1 MPSAGT
7 PRRSR
12 HRFGKRMFTG
22 WAVLVYL
29 VLYLP
34 IVVVVIFAFNQP
46 TTVPHGASPCSV
58 DPSRM
63 GNVTVWNGGTT
74 CWFHTALNDPTYV
87 PAVKTSFWIAF
98 RASLIATVLGTAA
111 ALSLARMKKRWRVP
125 FDVLVYLTLVVP
137 EIVIAVASLIFFVQ
151 AHNNLS
157 IFPTLGENTILLG
170 QIVFSASLV
179 MLIVRARF
187 VGMGSS
193 LEEAS
198 FDLGGGPIA
207 TFRQVTLPRL
217 LPAVIAGALLS
228 FTFSFD
234 DYVLPAFTNGT
245 VNTWPIVV
253 YSAVRFGVTPAVNAL
268 ATMMLVVTVTLI
280 LITGLVLRRSG
291 TSDLTG
297 APPPT
302 IP

>member
-87 PAVKTSFWIAF
+87 PAVKTSFWIAL

-151 AHNNLS
+151 AHN
-157 IFPTLGENTILLG
+157 T
-170 QIVFSASLV
+170 
-179 MLIVRARF
+179 
-187 VGMGSS
+187 
-193 LEEAS
+193 
-198 FDLGGGPIA
+198 D
-207 TFRQVTLPRL
+207 
-217 LPAVIAGALLS
+217 
-228 FTFSFD
+228 
-234 DYVLPAFTNGT
+234 
-245 VNTWPIVV
+245 
-253 YSAVRFGVTPAVNAL
+253 
-268 ATMMLVVTVTLI
+268 
-280 LITGLVLRRSG
+280 
-291 TSDLTG
+291 TG
-297 APPPT
+297 ANPT
-302 IP
+302 DVYAADATP